1 MNTKGILTNRQ
12 IRKMLFAVVTACISV
27 TTVTAQTYTSGKHV
41 EPAFEGW
48 RPNPD
53 GSFNMMFGYMNEN
66 WEETPDVAVGEENF
80 FSPGDADG
88 DSQLIFYHVATVSLL
103 RFYSP
108 FRLG

>member
-1 MNTKGILTNRQ
+1 MNTKVILTNRQ
-12 IRKMLFAVVTACISV
+12 IRKMLFAVVTAFISA
-27 TTVTAQTYTSGKHV
+27 TTVTAQTYTGGQHV

-80 FSPGDADG
+80 
-88 DSQLIFYHVATVSLL
+88 ATVSLL
-103 RFYSP
+103 RLQS
-108 FRLG
+108 LQIGVIANWSGL

>member
-1 MNTKGILTNRQ
+1 MNTKVILTNRQ
-12 IRKMLFAVVTACISV
+12 IRKMLFAVVTAYVSV

-66 WEETPDVAVGEENF
+66 WEETPDVAVGKENF
-80 FSPGDADG
+80 FACSINQMTLRFPEPAPQVVPRKV
-88 DSQLIFYHVATVSLL
+88 DSQ
-103 RFYSP
+103 
-108 FRLG
+108 